1 MTYSYPQLAIDHIQ
15 RLVSTQEA
23 AITSAVDTIAPRMI
37 DGGILQAFAT
47 GHARLP
53 MHEMAG
59 RAGGLRPINLIRM
72 QDLASRGGMPFSAV
86 SDPLL
91 ERDPRYARELWEL
104 SRIDPRKDVVMVAS
118 NSGINGITV
127 EFALIAKEAGAPVV
141 ALTSMAH
148 TAEVTSRHPSG
159 KRLFEVADIVLDNLG
174 PAGDAALP
182 LDDTTSV
189 GAVSNLL
196 GIVIVQMLTE
206 GIAQRYLAAGLTP
219 PVYRSMNMPD
229 GDTRN
234 AAIEAMHA
242 DRISIIEP

>member
-1 MTYSYPQLAIDHIQ
+1 MTYSYPQLAIDHIH
-15 RLVSTQEA
+15 RLAETQVET
-23 AITSAVDTIAPRMI
+23 ISRAVDIIAPRMI
-37 DGGILQAFAT
+37 AGGILQAFAT

-72 QDLASRGGMPFSAV
+72 QDLAAHGDLPFTSV

-91 ERDPRYARELWEL
+91 ERDTTFARKLWDL
-104 SRIDPRKDVVMVAS
+104 SRIDPATDVVMVAS

-127 EFALIAKEAGAPVV
+127 EFASLARDANVPLI

-148 TAEVTSRHPSG
+148 STTVESRHPSG
-159 KRLFEVADIVLDNLG
+159 RRLFELADVVIDNLG

-182 LDDTTSV
+182 LDASVSV

-196 GIVIVQMLTE
+196 GIVVVQMLTE
-206 GIAQRYLAAGLTP
+206 GITRRYLAEGLTP
-219 PVYRSMNMPD
+219 PIYRSMNLPD
-229 GDTRN
+229 GDERN
-234 AAIEAMHA
+234 AWIEEMHA
-242 DRISIIEP
+242 DRIWTIEP